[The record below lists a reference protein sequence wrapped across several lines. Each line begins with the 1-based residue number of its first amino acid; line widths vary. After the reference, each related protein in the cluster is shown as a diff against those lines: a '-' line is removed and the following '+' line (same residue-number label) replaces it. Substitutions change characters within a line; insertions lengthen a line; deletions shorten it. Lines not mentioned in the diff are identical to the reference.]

1 MLGST
6 SSHASVFLS
15 RDLSITDSGNA
26 RFVSTSFKPADRQE
40 RTSST
45 HSFAFDEDGETARS
59 PPSESISFPATS
71 GRNPSAVENQ
81 PILLNAKE
89 HAVGYLSRILNA
101 RVYEAAIETELQHA
115 KNLSAVSA
123 ATMVMTYFVP
133 TLVFCIDL
141 SYSLRLFVHSVAL
154 FSVGRLRMLLR

>member
-1 MLGST
+1 ML
-6 SSHASVFLS
+6 SSPLRRTMQWRSLRISGNTLSHYSRIAQS
-15 RDLSITDSGNA
+15 RDPTIANRGNNV
-26 RFVSTSFKPADRQE
+26 RHTSTSFRPVDVQE

-45 HSFAFDEDGETARS
+45 HTFAFDEDGETARS
-59 PPSESISFPATS
+59 PPTEAISFPVTT

-123 ATMVMTYFVP
+123 
-133 TLVFCIDL
+133 
-141 SYSLRLFVHSVAL
+141 RLA
-154 FSVGRLRMLLR
+154 